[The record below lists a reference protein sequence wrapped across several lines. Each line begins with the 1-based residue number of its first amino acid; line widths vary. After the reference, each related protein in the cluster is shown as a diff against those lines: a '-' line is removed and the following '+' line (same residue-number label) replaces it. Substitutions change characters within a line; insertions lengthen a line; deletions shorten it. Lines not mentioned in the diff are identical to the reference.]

1 MGKDRQSVPSMLER
15 IASRYG
21 VEVFY
26 VNMDPISLK
35 ISNRIM
41 LGKIRKI
48 YVPNPYAMFVRIMKS
63 EGDSIA
69 IMSAEKHNVYNIF
82 YIVEKMVPIL
92 EQNENKN
99 IYLNILCGSREA
111 LNTLIKLAIDKNLP
125 IYLPPNFP
133 TMVALATK
141 VFSGRQR
148 PVIVSVCEPDI
159 INLEIFEEEIDFA
172 SIERGVSSNELS
184 FNLCVGSGK
193 TAIIGIGSCINYV
206 LDIVSRANMQKDLT
220 IYGIV
225 ELNNRIRRYLR
236 NIMLKHNNI
245 ISLSGLVSSYLR
257 MISQELIERGELNR
271 IPNITNIEALESS
284 TPSLGDILYNQI
296 MNVLG
301 RGYYEA
307 VEGVKLRSEVKIYSG
322 RASEAVSIVK
332 EILHEAEVIVVK
344 PIEIDSSAE
353 YVDDFMDLYTKLVDS
368 GKRTLIVVSHISQF
382 AELGES
388 IQEFMGL
395 EAKIIFV
402 LSTEF
407 VPEGSYRPIEKS
419 ISEVIGSRAQIISDD
434 YEEEIKKAVKKRKLI
449 VVFV

>member
-1 MGKDRQSVPSMLER
+1 
-15 IASRYG
+15 
-21 VEVFY
+21 
-26 VNMDPISLK
+26 
-35 ISNRIM
+35 
-41 LGKIRKI
+41 
-48 YVPNPYAMFVRIMKS
+48 
-63 EGDSIA
+63 
-69 IMSAEKHNVYNIF
+69 
-82 YIVEKMVPIL
+82 
-92 EQNENKN
+92 
-99 IYLNILCGSREA
+99 
-111 LNTLIKLAIDKNLP
+111 
-125 IYLPPNFP
+125 
-133 TMVALATK
+133 
-141 VFSGRQR
+141 
-148 PVIVSVCEPDI
+148 
-159 INLEIFEEEIDFA
+159 
-172 SIERGVSSNELS
+172 
-184 FNLCVGSGK
+184 
-193 TAIIGIGSCINYV
+193 
-206 LDIVSRANMQKDLT
+206 
-220 IYGIV
+220 
-225 ELNNRIRRYLR
+225 
-236 NIMLKHNNI
+236 
-245 ISLSGLVSSYLR
+245 
-257 MISQELIERGELNR
+257 
-271 IPNITNIEALESS
+271 
-284 TPSLGDILYNQI
+284 